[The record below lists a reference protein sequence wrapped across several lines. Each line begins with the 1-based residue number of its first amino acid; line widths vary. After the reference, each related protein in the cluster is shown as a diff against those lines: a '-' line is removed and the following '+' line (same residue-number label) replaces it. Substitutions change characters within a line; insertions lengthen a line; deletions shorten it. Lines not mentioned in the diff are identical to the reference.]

1 MRLLWEHF
9 GRKGMT
15 LGNPDSLP
23 ECLEQALA
31 RRQPKAHPEWQAKP
45 AAILIPLY
53 RERGVWHLLF
63 TRRTDSVDSH
73 KGQVSFPGGL
83 IEPQDQTPVLAALRE
98 AEEELGLRRQ
108 DVRVLGTMDAHLT
121 VTDFVISPVVG
132 IIPWPYPL
140 QINKAEVAVAFG
152 VPLTWLADP
161 ANLQDEHPLMHHSGS
176 DLTVYYFKP
185 FEGEVIWGATAR
197 ITLDFI
203 QMLTEPLE

>member
-1 MRLLWEHF
+1 
-9 GRKGMT
+9 MT
-15 LGNPDSLP
+15 LGNLDTLP
-23 ECLEQALA
+23 ELLEQALA
-31 RRQPKAHPEWQAKP
+31 QQQPIAHPEWQAQP

-53 RERGVWHLLF
+53 RERDIWHLLF
-63 TRRTDSVDSH
+63 TRRTDIVDSH

-98 AEEELGLRRQ
+98 AEEELSLRRQ
-108 DVRVLGTMDAHLT
+108 DVRVLGAMDTHLT
-121 VTDFVISPVVG
+121 VTNFAISPVVG

-140 QINKAEVAVAFG
+140 QINEAEVALAFG

-161 ANLQDEHPLMHHSGS
+161 ANIQAEHQITHRSGT

-185 FEGEVIWGATAR
+185 YNGEVIWGATAR

-203 QMLTEPLE
+203 HILTESI

>member
-1 MRLLWEHF
+1 MN
-9 GRKGMT
+9 
-15 LGNPDSLP
+15 LGDLDNLP
-23 ECLEQALA
+23 EFLERALA
-31 RRQPKAHPEWQAKP
+31 QRLPKAHPEWQAQP

-53 RERGVWHLLF
+53 CEKDVWHLLF

-83 IEPQDQTPVLAALRE
+83 IESQDQSPIFAALRE

-108 DVRVLGTMDAHLT
+108 DIHVLGTMDTHLT
-121 VTDFVISPVVG
+121 VTNFTILPVVG
-132 IIPWPYPL
+132 VIPWPYPL

-161 ANLQDEHPLMHHSGS
+161 GNIRAEHRFRHRSGT

-185 FEGEVIWGATAR
+185 FKDEVIWGATAR
-197 ITLDFI
+197 ITLDLI
-203 QMLTEPLE
+203 HILTEPD